1 MFRFLSRLD
10 QVWILFAVVLFM
22 AVPRTAFHH
31 CEEGVSI
38 FVAPGE
44 PSVHADVH
52 CFVCEVP
59 LPIGEPAAAQAVH
72 VAPCCFGSAPARPE
86 SPAILGLVAAPTNR
100 GPPLI
105 A

>member
-1 MFRFLSRLD
+1 MFRLLSRLD
-10 QVWILFAVVLFM
+10 QVWILFAVVLYM

-31 CEEGVSI
+31 CEEGALVV
-38 FVAPGE
+38 VAHGE

-52 CFVCEVP
+52 CLVCEAP

-72 VAPCCFGSAPARPE
+72 VAPCCFGSAPARSA
-86 SPAILGLVAAPTNR
+86 SPPILGLVAAPPDR
-100 GPPLI
+100 GPPLM